1 MTDSYSEVSTESWI
15 SRIGGSILGVGFG
28 LLLFLVAFVLLWWNE
43 GRSIET
49 YKSLKEGQKDAL
61 SIPIQPINQGNNGK
75 LVYIQGPVL
84 ARDQLIDPDFSVAM
98 SAIKLKR
105 RVQMYQWI
113 QTEKSNTVTNV
124 GGGTTT
130 TKSYTYHLDWT
141 EAENDSRQYKEAVG
155 HSNPAMPFKSQE
167 FVARNV
173 SLGDFSLNGSQIERM
188 SDYQPLTVPVIS
200 LPKVMAR
207 RKITKTGH
215 EFYVGENPFVP
226 VVGDL
231 KLNYEVVMPGQV
243 SVVARQASNGFDP
256 YVTKTGGT
264 VDLFENG
271 IKTLGEMFAIAQDEN
286 TVLTWILRGAG
297 FALFWIA
304 LYLMLNPLVMISE
317 LVPLVGQLIA
327 AGAGLFSLLAAIPLT
342 LSTIATAWII
352 ARPLLALSVL
362 VAAGVSVSLIFLL
375 PRQRPNQG

>member
-1 MTDSYSEVSTESWI
+1 
-15 SRIGGSILGVGFG
+15 
-28 LLLFLVAFVLLWWNE
+28 
-43 GRSIET
+43 
-49 YKSLKEGQKDAL
+49 
-61 SIPIQPINQGNNGK
+61 
-75 LVYIQGPVL
+75 
-84 ARDQLIDPDFSVAM
+84 
-98 SAIKLKR
+98 
-105 RVQMYQWI
+105 
-113 QTEKSNTVTNV
+113 
-124 GGGTTT
+124 
-130 TKSYTYHLDWT
+130 
-141 EAENDSRQYKEAVG
+141 
-155 HSNPAMPFKSQE
+155 
-167 FVARNV
+167 
-173 SLGDFSLNGSQIERM
+173 
-188 SDYQPLTVPVIS
+188 VIS